1 MTSAFKFFAV
11 VGFCAIT
18 GLGLNACSSS
28 DGVTQGDIDAF
39 KASYSSSLAGLS
51 TQAVLTGSALQ
62 DLFDAKFLDSGFSR
76 ADIVAAL
83 NGEASAIQSAGGYSS
98 VPQVTLA
105 NASVTDCV
113 GTTQGDLICTLSG
126 TLSNQDADVTSVQF
140 TTQLRMADGKLR
152 LYGDQLTAFN

>member
-105 NASVTDCV
+105 NASVTD
-113 GTTQGDLICTLSG
+113 
-126 TLSNQDADVTSVQF
+126 
-140 TTQLRMADGKLR
+140 
-152 LYGDQLTAFN
+152 